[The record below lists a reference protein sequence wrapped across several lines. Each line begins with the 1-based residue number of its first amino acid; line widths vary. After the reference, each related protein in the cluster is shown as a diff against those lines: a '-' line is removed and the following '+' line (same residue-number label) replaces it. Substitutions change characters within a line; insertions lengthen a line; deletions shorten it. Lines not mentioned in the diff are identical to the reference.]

1 MAIQFVASQFR
12 GHPVFWTR
20 YVFVFSRF
28 PRWIRERNG
37 VLEPSIIGHNAQKTG
52 WPRKLWYS
60 TRYWRLEYAN
70 VLATAAPCHE
80 GPPCFY
86 VRGKRAAQPVTVFH
100 SLSTPHGAR

>member
-1 MAIQFVASQFR
+1 M
-12 GHPVFWTR
+12 
-20 YVFVFSRF
+20 FVFSRF

-37 VLEPSIIGHNAQKTG
+37 VLEPSIIGHDRPKNWLATET
-52 WPRKLWYS
+52 LVLHAV
-60 TRYWRLEYAN
+60 WRLEYAN

-86 VRGKRAAQPVTVFH
+86 VQGKRAAQPVTVFH